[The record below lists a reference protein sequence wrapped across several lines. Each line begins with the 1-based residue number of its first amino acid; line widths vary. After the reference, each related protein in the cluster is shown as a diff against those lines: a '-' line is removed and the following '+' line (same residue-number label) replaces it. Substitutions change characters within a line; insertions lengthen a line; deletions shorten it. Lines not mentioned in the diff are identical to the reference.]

1 MSEANPA
8 GPRRAARFPFPCM
21 PSGWF
26 VVAMSEELR
35 PGDVLAREPFG
46 RKLALY
52 RTASGVARVV
62 DATCPHMGAHL
73 GHQGR
78 VEGEE
83 LVCGF
88 HGLRYDTGG
97 LCTRTASGD
106 PPPRVRLRHWNARE
120 QSGMILVWYDATGR
134 APGWSV
140 PPLAEDGFTPIAW
153 RRFRFPGHPQE
164 TTENSVDFGHFLGT
178 HGFPAAS
185 ARGAVQTEGP
195 VLRAHYRIDRS
206 LHRWLPARWTTDV
219 EFDVA
224 AHGLGYSQ
232 VDGRVRELRTDIRL
246 FVLPTPV
253 DGETVDLVLGTS
265 CRHRFRPFSYLM
277 RSFAIRALCAE
288 VAQDIEV
295 WRHKAHL
302 PSPKLT
308 KGEAAV
314 AAYRRWCRQF
324 YPSAEPDAG

>member
-1 MSEANPA
+1 
-8 GPRRAARFPFPCM
+8 M

-35 PGDVLAREPFG
+35 AGAVAAREQFG
-46 RKLALY
+46 RQLALY
-52 RTASGVARVV
+52 RTASGVPRVI

-88 HGLRYDTGG
+88 HGLRYDTRGV
-97 LCTRTASGD
+97 CTRTASGD
-106 PPPRVRLRHWNARE
+106 PPPRAALRQWVACE
-120 QSGMILVWYDATGR
+120 QSGMILVWYDALER
-134 APGWSV
+134 PPGWSV

-164 TTENSVDFGHFLGT
+164 TTENSVDFGHFLHT

-185 ARGAVQTEGP
+185 ARGAVTTEGP
-195 VLRAHYRIDRS
+195 LLRAHYRIDRAI
-206 LHRWLPARWTTDV
+206 HRWLPARWTIEV

-224 AHGLGYSQ
+224 ARGLGYSQ
-232 VDGRVRELRTDIRL
+232 VDGRIRELRTDIRL

-253 DGETVDLVLGTS
+253 DAETVDLVLGAS
-265 CRHRFRPFSYLM
+265 CRHRFRPFSLLV
-277 RSFAIRALCAE
+277 RAFAIRALCAE
-288 VAQDIEV
+288 VAQDIAV
-295 WRHKAHL
+295 WRHKRHL
-302 PSPKLT
+302 VSPRLGKS
-308 KGEAAV
+308 EAAI
-314 AAYRRWCRQF
+314 ADYRRWCRQF
-324 YPSAEPDAG
+324 YPSPEPRAD